1 MEKWNFVFNFMSML
15 ASIGTAGTF
24 CILLKERWD
33 KRQELKRKKEI
44 ALRDLK
50 KCNDDID
57 NLLKLLEDRKQF
69 EMVKGNFTI
78 TKTQIDKLLSKL
90 SIVAGYKIIDDEIH
104 SALFQY
110 INKINFIYM
119 NTHNNMLK
127 ETQSENITNI
137 LREVK
142 RYVNLA
148 IKNLQD

>member
-1 MEKWNFVFNFMSML
+1 MSML

>member
-1 MEKWNFVFNFMSML
+1 MSML

-69 EMVKGNFTI
+69 EMVKGKFTI

-127 ETQSENITNI
+127 ETQSEDITDI

>member
-1 MEKWNFVFNFMSML
+1 MSML
-15 ASIGTAGTF
+15 ASVGTAGTF

-69 EMVKGNFTI
+69 EMVKGNCTV

-119 NTHNNMLK
+119 NTYNNMLK
-127 ETQSENITNI
+127 ETQSENITDI

-142 RYVNLA
+142 RYVNSE

>member
-1 MEKWNFVFNFMSML
+1 MSML

-69 EMVKGNFTI
+69 EMVKGNCTI

-119 NTHNNMLK
+119 NTYNNMLK
-127 ETQSENITNI
+127 ETQSENITDI

-142 RYVNLA
+142 RYVNSA

>member
-1 MEKWNFVFNFMSML
+1 MSML

-57 NLLKLLEDRKQF
+57 NLLKLLEDRKRF

-119 NTHNNMLK
+119 NTYNNMLK
-127 ETQSENITNI
+127 ETQSENITDI

-142 RYVNLA
+142 RYVNSA